1 MEMENIS
8 PIYVADGNHVPM
20 EMLHKSLS
28 STAGTSPPD
37 SPPEFATQ
45 RTRNVMFTRKR
56 TLHPSLLAS
65 ELAVTVP
72 AAELEQ
78 LDRLATTLHISA
90 GEEIVHL
97 DEFGRE
103 CFVVIDGEFSVNLGD
118 HSIPVGPGAV
128 IGELA
133 LLTMKPR
140 TASVTASVDSSV
152 YVLNRAEFATV
163 LDTCPK
169 FSRFVLDGAVRRTAA
184 AA

>member
-1 MEMENIS
+1 
-8 PIYVADGNHVPM
+8 
-20 EMLHKSLS
+20 
-28 STAGTSPPD
+28 
-37 SPPEFATQ
+37 
-45 RTRNVMFTRKR
+45 MFTRKR

-72 AAELEQ
+72 VDELER
-78 LDRLATTLHISA
+78 LDRLATTLSIGA
-90 GEEIVHL
+90 GEEIMHL
-97 DEFGRE
+97 DQYGRE
-103 CFVVIDGEFSVNLGD
+103 CFVVIDGEFSVDLGD
-118 HSIPVGPGAV
+118 HSIPAGPGVV

-169 FSRFVLDGAVRRTAA
+169 FSRVVLDGAVRRTAA